1 MANNKNRVP
10 SLRLQPLS
18 VDFIDDR
25 LSQYHPAFKN
35 PSSHFD
41 PVSGKFYVDKVY
53 IQSMS
58 TPGNLGLP
66 VLMASNQSKNVGKID
81 PQRSMLQQ
89 DLFPEM
95 MKSFKNEYDK
105 EPKGRC
111 YIKYTNRSQM
121 DWDGVLR
128 ILIVA
133 QDARGDAQPGAAGKV
148 KKFAGKLNAH
158 STKVKKLVPLI
169 RSNTYTSPVIIV
181 LNVIFDAMK
190 ASNTVREEL
199 LKSLDSFRDS
209 FEGIETY
216 FSIYYGFP
224 EVSRAAISL
233 GVAILKAIEEVV
245 GYYLQ
250 HTAFKASEAL
260 WNGED
265 YKKSIT
271 LSLKDITTH
280 GEHLHREAE
289 KANFKE
295 NHETHTGVIDA
306 NIGIQQVHDEVSE
319 LPTILKEMFL
329 DFEYNLQRR
338 YAQEEALRYENMY
351 LRVENNFFRAITP
364 PPQQGLPLPQEPHI
378 SQGDLQRLIDIP
390 PMSGVSESYIEQT
403 NQDLAHAIRSK
414 QRFEL
419 AGQELPELITQSSQF
434 RQWLVNPVS
443 RELLIHGNGSSEP
456 TSPLTFFCSLLIK
469 NLINMDHFRTVFF
482 FCGSHTRSYDPY
494 SGGISMI
501 KSFLAQLLS
510 QSQFDLK
517 FLSLDDIEQIRAN
530 NLDALR
536 WLFKT
541 LVQHLG
547 REVTFFCIIEGIDF
561 YCDPRGPHFKDME
574 LVVDSCLELREA
586 TDMRATFKL
595 LISCSSSTE
604 LSKFIKGDC
613 FLNLTPEERTG
624 IEFSSSR
631 FEREFGNEFSERF
644 Y

>member
-1 MANNKNRVP
+1 MANDKNRIP

-18 VDFIDDR
+18 VDFIDNR

-35 PSSHFD
+35 PPSHFD
-41 PVSGKFYVDKVY
+41 PISGNFYADKIY
-53 IQSMS
+53 TKSMS
-58 TPGNLGLP
+58 TPGDLSHPMRTQL
-66 VLMASNQSKNVGKID
+66 KNVGKTE
-81 PQRSMLQQ
+81 PQHSRSHQA
-89 DLFPEM
+89 LFPEM
-95 MKSFKNEYDK
+95 MTNFRKEYDK

-111 YIKYTNRSQM
+111 NTKYTIRSQT

-128 ILIVA
+128 ILIAA
-133 QDARGDAQPGAAGKV
+133 QDVRGDARPGAAGKV

-169 RSNTYTSPVIIV
+169 PSNTYTSPVIIV
-181 LNVIFDAMK
+181 LNAMK

-209 FEGIETY
+209 FEDIETY
-216 FSIYYGFP
+216 FSIYHGFP
-224 EVSRAAISL
+224 EVSKAAISL
-233 GVAILKAIEEVV
+233 GVAILKAIEEVI

-260 WNGED
+260 LNGED

-271 LSLKDITTH
+271 ASLKDITTH
-280 GEHLHREAE
+280 GNRLHLEAE

-306 NIGIQQVHDEVSE
+306 NNGIQQVQDEVSE

-329 DFEYNLQRR
+329 DFENNLKRR

-378 SQGDLQRLIDIP
+378 SQGELQRLLDVP
-390 PMSGVSESYIEQT
+390 PMSGAPESYVEQT
-403 NQDLAHAIRSK
+403 NQDLAHALRSK
-414 QRFEL
+414 HQFEL
-419 AGQELPELITQSSQF
+419 AGQELPEIITKSSQF

-443 RELLIHGNGSSEP
+443 RELLIHGNRSSEA
-456 TSPLTFFCSLLIK
+456 TSPLTLFCSLLIK
-469 NLINMDHFRTVFF
+469 NLISMDRFRTVFF
-482 FCGSHTRSYDPY
+482 FCGSHTRSTHYDPY
-494 SGGISMI
+494 SGGASMI

-510 QSQFDLK
+510 QNQFDLK
-517 FLSLDDIEQIRAN
+517 FLSLGDIEQIKAN
-530 NLDALR
+530 NLEALR

-541 LVQHLG
+541 LVQHLD
-547 REVTFFCIIEGIDF
+547 REVTLFCIIDGIDF
-561 YCDPRGPHFKDME
+561 YCDHHGPHFEDMQ
-574 LVVDSCLELREA
+574 LVVESCLELREA

-604 LSKFIKGDC
+604 LSKYIRGDC
-613 FLNLTPEERTG
+613 FLNLTPGERTG

-631 FEREFGNEFSERF
+631 FEREFGNEFSER
-644 Y
+644 YY

>member
-1 MANNKNRVP
+1 
-10 SLRLQPLS
+10 
-18 VDFIDDR
+18 
-25 LSQYHPAFKN
+25 
-35 PSSHFD
+35 
-41 PVSGKFYVDKVY
+41 
-53 IQSMS
+53 MS

-66 VLMASNQSKNVGKID
+66 VLMASTQSKNVGKID

-111 YIKYTNRSQM
+111 YTKYTIRSQT
-121 DWDGVLR
+121 DWDGVLQ
-128 ILIVA
+128 ILIAA
-133 QDARGDAQPGAAGKV
+133 QDARGDAQPGAVGKV
-148 KKFAGKLNAH
+148 KKFAGKINAH

-169 RSNTYTSPVIIV
+169 PSNTYTSPVIIV

-209 FEGIETY
+209 FEGIKTY

-224 EVSRAAISL
+224 EVSKAAISL
-233 GVAILKAIEEVV
+233 GVAILKAIEEVI

-271 LSLKDITTH
+271 ASLRDITTY
-280 GEHLHREAE
+280 GERLHREAE
-289 KANFKE
+289 KAHFKE

-306 NIGIQQVHDEVSE
+306 NNRIQHVHDEVSE

-378 SQGDLQRLIDIP
+378 SQGDLQRLINIP

-403 NQDLAHAIRSK
+403 NQDLAHAFRSK

-419 AGQELPELITQSSQF
+419 AGQELPELITKSSQF

-469 NLINMDHFRTVFF
+469 NLISMDRFRTVFF

-494 SGGISMI
+494 SGGISI
-501 KSFLAQLLS
+501 VKSFLAQLLS
-510 QSQFDLK
+510 QDQFDLK
-517 FLSLDDIEQIRAN
+517 FLSLDNIEKIKAN

-547 REVTFFCIIEGIDF
+547 REVTFFCIIDGIDF

-613 FLNLTPEERTG
+613 FLNLTPGERTG

-631 FEREFGNEFSERF
+631 FEREFGNEFSER
-644 Y
+644 YY